1 MFTFIFGVFSR
12 SISTKQHT
20 FFSLSAPKDTEKMT
34 HSMLV
39 SGGVGCVS
47 VIVESKENFFCLM
60 LDVTY
65 QIMNTQYFAQFNLNI
80 NLQVCASFSLLLI
93 LLGGS
98 GSVASGHPA
107 RVYYSG
113 AALCVHILCGP
124 GISCSLIPVQP
135 WSREHR
141 HTGGHRLGIRKQDV
155 SEP

>member
-47 VIVESKENFFCLM
+47 VIVESKENFFCPM
-60 LDVTY
+60 LDATY

-80 NLQVCASFSLLLI
+80 NLQACASFSLLLI

-98 GSVASGHPA
+98 LVWLMLLCCDVTPCLQIWQPVDNGQS
-107 RVYYSG
+107 
-113 AALCVHILCGP
+113 AATFTP
-124 GISCSLIPVQP
+124 RQ
-135 WSREHR
+135 RELQR
-141 HTGGHRLGIRKQDV
+141 CFEMMIRDDDGDQRW
-155 SEP
+155 PHG

>member
-60 LDVTY
+60 LLN

-135 WSREHR
+135 PSREHR

>member
-80 NLQVCASFSLLLI
+80 NLQACASFSLLLI
-93 LLGGS
+93 LL
-98 GSVASGHPA
+98 ASD
-107 RVYYSG
+107 YFM
-113 AALCVHILCGP
+113 LLQT
-124 GISCSLIPVQP
+124 CSFCP
-135 WSREHR
+135 
-141 HTGGHRLGIRKQDV
+141 HTGHGAPWVRVLSSLTRSFILAFFTDISSAQIADSQIFTADWKRFWK
-155 SEP
+155 